1 MPQKERHILS
11 LSGGKDSTALAI
23 YLRDRVPD
31 MEYIFHDTDKE
42 LPDTI
47 EYLKRLE
54 AYLGVPIERT
64 TEHTSFDKML
74 RVYGGM
80 LPSNHRR
87 WCTRML
93 KLKPFEDYVGDDPVV
108 NYVGLRADEDRTGY
122 ISHKPNITVVYPFQ
136 DDGIVYEDVIRIL
149 EESGLGMPPY
159 TEWGRTHSG
168 CFFCFYQQKI
178 EWVRLKQKYPEL
190 YEEAKAYEKPNKING
205 NVFYWNQ
212 DESLEELEQPERI
225 AEIIANWEKTQE
237 RLKTKRKNRP
247 LVSVLAGYES
257 EDEEDK
263 AVSCAFCKTMNE
275 TELHDFDQQ
284 DLDQRLKAMKAHTST
299 RTVIMSSNL
308 WAEFT
313 TFTDSHVMELELCA
327 LSKGIV
333 RTVYPS
339 DEHGVYTFTIAPGV
353 ARTSI
358 TLSGKLRRQSIS
370 NDVARHAF
378 LTYFSREKVV

>member
-1 MPQKERHILS
+1 MPQKVRHILS

-23 YLRDRVPD
+23 YLRDKVPD

-136 DDGIVYEDVIRIL
+136 DDDIVYEDVIRIL

-212 DESLEELEQPERI
+212 DESLEELEQPKRV

-237 RLKTKRKNRP
+237 RLKTKRKNKP

-257 EDEEDK
+257 EDE
-263 AVSCAFCKTMNE
+263 
-275 TELHDFDQQ
+275 
-284 DLDQRLKAMKAHTST
+284 R
-299 RTVIMSSNL
+299 
-308 WAEFT
+308 
-313 TFTDSHVMELELCA
+313 DSGCLMC
-327 LSKGIV
+327 
-333 RTVYPS
+333 
-339 DEHGVYTFTIAPGV
+339 
-353 ARTSI
+353 
-358 TLSGKLRRQSIS
+358 
-370 NDVARHAF
+370 F
-378 LTYFSREKVV
+378 L